1 MRGKTTQGN
10 TRQYKT
16 IQNTRRHDDIRQ
28 GKAKTRQC
36 DIIPDKINQAKARQ
50 GKTRQ
55 GKPR

>member
-10 TRQYKT
+10 TRQHKT
-16 IQNTRRHDDIRQ
+16 IQNTRRHDDIIQ
-28 GKAKTRQC
+28 DKAKTRQC
-36 DIIPDKINQAKARQ
+36 DRIQDKINQAKARQ